1 MPYDEADETD
11 PMLLV
16 GVDFPA
22 SATAD
27 RELTMVFAEEYARL
41 GFDESRIMF
50 LFQNPHYVGAY
61 QAYRKLGEK
70 LVRSLVKEQ
79 TNFWGRVRYRDQD
92 TPPATDAPSTPNECS
107 GQQSPCGCSH
117 KRKVDDG
124 TSS

>member
-41 GFDESRIMF
+41 GFDESQIMF
-50 LFQNPHYVGAY
+50 LFQNPHYAGAY

-79 TNFWGRVRYRDQD
+79 TNFWGRVR
-92 TPPATDAPSTPNECS
+92 
-107 GQQSPCGCSH
+107 
-117 KRKVDDG
+117 
-124 TSS
+124 